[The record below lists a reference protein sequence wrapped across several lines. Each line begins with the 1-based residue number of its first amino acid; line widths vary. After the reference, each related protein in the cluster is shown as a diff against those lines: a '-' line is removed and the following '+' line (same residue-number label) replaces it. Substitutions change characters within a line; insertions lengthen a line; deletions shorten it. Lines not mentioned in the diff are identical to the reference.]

1 MRKTHTELLTV
12 PDFAVENFHAATSD
26 FLCFGKFLAAN
37 DANYANRH
45 FTDFLYAPVRV
56 IRVISGS
63 DFGCGSA
70 AL

>member
-1 MRKTHTELLTV
+1 VISCVL
-12 PDFAVENFHAATSD
+12 AS
-26 FLCFGKFLAAN
+26 FLAAN

-56 IRVISGS
+56 IRVIRGS